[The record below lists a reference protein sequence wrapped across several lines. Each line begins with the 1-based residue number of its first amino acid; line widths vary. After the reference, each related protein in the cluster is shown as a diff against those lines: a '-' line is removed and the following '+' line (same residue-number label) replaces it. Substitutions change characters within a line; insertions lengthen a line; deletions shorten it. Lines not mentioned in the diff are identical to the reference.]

1 MQRTDLKRYHMLQD
15 NSVSLY
21 AQRSGN
27 QGNSWQF
34 LELQFTTSVSE
45 KIYIEG
51 VQGTNFNGDIAIDD
65 IKLLNSNC
73 PTQRKG
79 VTEGVREREEQRRTE
94 IEIEREGG
102 GGGRQR
108 AREENKA
115 GEGKGNQQTD
125 MVKLRFI
132 L

>member
-1 MQRTDLKRYHMLQD
+1 MLLIVCCNDVTVSKRYFKENLGMKRTDLKRYHMLQD

-73 PTQRKG
+73 PNT
-79 VTEGVREREEQRRTE
+79 
-94 IEIEREGG
+94 
-102 GGGRQR
+102 
-108 AREENKA
+108 A
-115 GEGKGNQQTD
+115 
-125 MVKLRFI
+125 
-132 L
+132 

>member
-1 MQRTDLKRYHMLQD
+1 MLQD

-102 GGGRQR
+102 GGRKT
-108 AREENKA
+108 E
-115 GEGKGNQQTD
+115 GEGGKQGGRRKGESTD
-125 MVKLRFI
+125 RYGEVKIYFI
-132 L
+132 MLIQ